1 MPLPRLEFEGGES
14 ERPLLISSP
23 KINCA
28 MNLMSGELPVHNP
41 CMYFTVTKDLANKS
55 HRTLFGSATGVQMAV
70 W

>member
-1 MPLPRLEFEGGES
+1 
-14 ERPLLISSP
+14 
-23 KINCA
+23 
-28 MNLMSGELPVHNP
+28 MNLMSGEVPVHNP